1 MMQVTIEH
9 DGKYYVFYQ
18 NSWFEFSES
27 YVKYIEDQVDSIQ
40 FELKDATN
48 KTETELIDEL
58 VATGQYV
65 QLHKDNVYIGK
76 YCIEKADLMDDN
88 NIIMIKDQHQQ
99 ADLVYLIKQATTSLR
114 LSEAGELGEN
124 VFRGRN
130 VCLWML
136 VDRKRLAKLSDFR
149 SFHLLDALN
158 DFKQEVTSKNL
169 NPLIWVSLTPI
180 D

>member
-1 MMQVTIEH
+1 
-9 DGKYYVFYQ
+9 
-18 NSWFEFSES
+18 
-27 YVKYIEDQVDSIQ
+27 
-40 FELKDATN
+40 
-48 KTETELIDEL
+48 
-58 VATGQYV
+58 
-65 QLHKDNVYIGK
+65 
-76 YCIEKADLMDDN
+76 MDDN

-99 ADLVYLIKQATTSLR
+99 ADLVYLITQATTSLR

-158 DFKQEVTSKNL
+158 DFKQEVTSKT
-169 NPLIWVSLTPI
+169 LTLKFW
-180 D
+180 